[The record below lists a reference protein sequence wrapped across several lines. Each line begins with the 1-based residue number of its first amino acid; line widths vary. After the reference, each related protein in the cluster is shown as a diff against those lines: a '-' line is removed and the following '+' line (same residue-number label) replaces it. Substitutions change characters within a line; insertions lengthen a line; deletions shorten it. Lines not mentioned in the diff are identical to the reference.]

1 MAIYFSRIT
10 NLLHVYRYN
19 LYKTR
24 TTAEGLFPNLL
35 QFFYDTVQ
43 SVKID
48 YAQT

>member
-10 NLLHVYRYN
+10 NLLHVYRYD

-24 TTAEGLFPNLL
+24 TTAEGLFSKL
-35 QFFYDTVQ
+35 FAVFYDAVQ